1 MKVIS
6 AFVLSVLISHTQ
18 SRAVCDSNAAMQCFN
33 RRFIDYAKASAN
45 SSGRREDCNNWNSI
59 LQLDCFKNC
68 PRVNLKDAIGEKV
81 SKNLTQS
88 GIYYVG
94 LD

>member
-18 SRAVCDSNAAMQCFN
+18 SRSVCDIKKAMHCFN
-33 RRFIDYAKASAN
+33 RKFMAYAKANAN
-45 SSGRREDCNNWNSI
+45 ASGRAEACDNWNSI

-68 PRVNLKDAIGEKV
+68 PRVNLKAAIGEKV
-81 SKNLTQS
+81 SKN
-88 GIYYVG
+88 IFVRC
-94 LD
+94 